1 MQVNVQKLSPVLVEF
16 DVEIESGRVQDELNK
31 AYLALSKSARI
42 KGFRKGKAPRQ
53 VLQRMFGPRV
63 AADVA
68 QKLVDESFPKVVS
81 EQQVQPVN
89 NPAIEPAELKQGAPF
104 SYKARFEVVPEIE
117 SVEYEGLEAKRP
129 SKAVS
134 DEALAEELEALRKAH
149 STLEPPKDARPS
161 KEGDFATVDF
171 EVSVGG
177 AIVED
182 AGATDLPIEL
192 GSKAV
197 FAEIEEAL
205 IGKQVGDTA
214 EATLDMPA
222 GHPHKQLAGKQATFK
237 LTLKELKER
246 VLPTLDDEFAKDVD
260 EAFASLDDLKKNV
273 REQLEKKA
281 EEEAENK
288 LAERLVAEL
297 CNKNPVPVPPSL
309 VQRQSQLTEREILQQ
324 AWMQG
329 QRGSQLNDE
338 LRARIAVDSEVKVR
352 AGLLMAAI
360 AKKEEIK
367 IGDPEI
373 EEGLKE
379 LAEQTGKN
387 VAKLRAEYREAQK
400 REMLIGMILENKV
413 LDLIE
418 AKAKIE
424 DE

>member
-16 DVEIESGRVQDELNK
+16 DVEIDSGRVQDELNK
-31 AYLALSKSARI
+31 AYLALAKTARI

-89 NPAIEPAELKQGAPF
+89 SPAIEPAELKQGAAF

-117 SVEYEGLEAKRP
+117 TVDYEGLEAKRP
-129 SKAVS
+129 GKAVS
-134 DEALAEELEALRKAH
+134 DEALAEELENLRKSH
-149 STLEPPKDARPS
+149 STLEPPAEERAAQ
-161 KEGDFATVDF
+161 EGDFVTVDF
-171 EVSVGG
+171 KVSVDGVE
-177 AIVED
+177 IED
-182 AGATDLPIEL
+182 AGATDLPLEL
-192 GSKAV
+192 GANAV
-197 FAEIEEAL
+197 FSEIEAAVT
-205 IGKQVGDTA
+205 GKRVGEEA
-214 EATLDMPA
+214 EAKVDMPA
-222 GHPHKQLAGKQATFK
+222 GHPHKKLAGKTTTFT
-237 LTLKELKER
+237 LTLKELKAR
-246 VLPTLDDEFAKDVD
+246 VLPALDDEFAKDVD
-260 EAFASLDDLKKNV
+260 EAFEKLDDLKASV
-273 REQLEKKA
+273 REQLEKKL
-281 EEEAENK
+281 EDESENK

-297 CNKNPVPVPPSL
+297 CKKNPVPVPPSL
-309 VQRQSQLTEREILQQ
+309 VERQSQLTEREIMMQ
-324 AWMQG
+324 ARMRGQQG
-329 QRGSQLNDE
+329 QLGDE
-338 LRARIAVDSEVKVR
+338 LRANIAADSEIKVR

-367 IGDPEI
+367 IGEPEL

-387 VAKLRAEYREAQK
+387 VAKLRAEYREPQK
-400 REMLIGMILENKV
+400 REMLVGMILENKV
-413 LDLIE
+413 LDILE